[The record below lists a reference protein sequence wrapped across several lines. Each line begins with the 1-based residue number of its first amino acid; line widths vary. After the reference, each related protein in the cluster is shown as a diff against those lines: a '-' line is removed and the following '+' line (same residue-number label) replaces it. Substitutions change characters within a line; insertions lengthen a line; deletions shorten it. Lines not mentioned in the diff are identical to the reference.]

1 LEDGVEKLFFELS
14 SESRLSILSL
24 LQRKELKM
32 NEVARELD
40 LTSTETFRQLQRLSE
55 SSLIQ
60 RQPTGA
66 YAVTQYGRLV
76 IQFSAS
82 LGFFSGHRDYFIAH
96 DFSALPR
103 QFLARIGDISEAELV
118 TGMLKSTSRS
128 SRIITSAEEY
138 MWGISLE
145 PLPQGFE
152 ELAKSIPEGVTYR
165 FVSPMPP
172 ARLPNLENRTFT
184 PAPVALALTEKEAGV
199 SFRHLDGRMDYAG
212 FYGGDMVFM
221 AWVRDLFNHYWER
234 GKPY

>member
-14 SESRLSILSL
+14 SESRLNILNV
-24 LQRKELKM
+24 LQKKELKM

-55 SSLIQ
+55 SSLVQ

-66 YAVTQYGRLV
+66 YTATQYGRLV

-82 LGFFSGHRDYFIAH
+82 LDFFSGHRDYFLAH
-96 DFSALPR
+96 DLSILPR
-103 QFLARIGDISEAELV
+103 QFLARIGDISGAELV
-118 TGMLKSTSRS
+118 AGMLESTSRS
-128 SRIITSAEEY
+128 SRMITSAEEY

-145 PLPQGFE
+145 PLQQGFE
-152 ELAKSIPEGVTYR
+152 ELAKTIPEGVTYR

-184 PAPVALALTEKEAGV
+184 GAAVALALTEKEAGV
-199 SFRHLDGRMDYAG
+199 GFRFLDGRMDYAS
-212 FYGGDMVFM
+212 FYGGDGIFM
-221 AWVRDLFNHYWER
+221 AWARDLFNHYWER
-234 GKPY
+234 GKLY